1 MANKNQREKKKLKR
15 GGHQI
20 RLSIHP
26 DLDRWQTTRQSTD
39 PSQSISLRAL
49 PVFAVNTLF
58 PVRTSTRPLPQPA
71 HPIQSKKHG
80 KARPANWS
88 RIPLRALRV
97 FAVKILKPPP

>member
-71 HPIQSKKHG
+71 HPIQSKKHNNTG
-80 KARPANWS
+80 PAKRARILLP
-88 RIPLRALRV
+88 V
-97 FAVKILKPPP
+97 FAVKILKLPP